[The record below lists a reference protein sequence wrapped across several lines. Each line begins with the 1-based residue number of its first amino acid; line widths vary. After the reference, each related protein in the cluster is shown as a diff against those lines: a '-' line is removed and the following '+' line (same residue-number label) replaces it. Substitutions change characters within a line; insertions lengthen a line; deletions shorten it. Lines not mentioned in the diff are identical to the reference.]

1 MQTARILAQAA
12 AAEFKNTTTSDE
24 INIGEPSARETVG
37 LTITQVTPHNE
48 ALQSAKA
55 MPFSKNGGIIVG

>member
-1 MQTARILAQAA
+1 MQTTRKLAHAEAA
-12 AAEFKNTTTSDE
+12 NFKNTTTSDE

-48 ALQSAKA
+48 SLQSAKV